1 MMPETLTC
9 QIKND
14 LSEIAAVSQA
24 VDDFVARH
32 ELPARVAFDLNLA
45 LEEILTNAISYG
57 YDVDDDTGEHSIHIR
72 GTMADGLITLEVEDD
87 GRPFN
92 PLEAANEEPDIKAS
106 IEDRPIGGLGL
117 FMVRKL
123 MDQLEYH
130 RRGEKNLL
138 VMKKLVSPQ
147 QLVS

>member
-1 MMPETLTC
+1 L
-9 QIKND
+9 D
-14 LSEIAAVSQA
+14 
-24 VDDFVARH
+24 
-32 ELPARVAFDLNLA
+32 
-45 LEEILTNAISYG
+45 EILTNAISYG
-57 YDVDDDTGEHSIHIR
+57 YDRDGGTGEHLIHIR

-92 PLEAANEEPDIKAS
+92 PLEVANREPDLTAS

-117 FMVRKL
+117 FMVNKL

-130 RRGEKNLL
+130 RKGEKNLL
-138 VMKKLVSPQ
+138 VMKRLVPP